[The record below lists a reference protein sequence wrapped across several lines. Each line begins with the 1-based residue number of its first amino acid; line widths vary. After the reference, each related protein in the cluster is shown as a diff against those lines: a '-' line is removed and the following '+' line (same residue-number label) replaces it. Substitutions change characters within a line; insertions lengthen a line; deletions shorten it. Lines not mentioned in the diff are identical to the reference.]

1 MSSLF
6 FGALDRGTEKKVI
19 KDRIL
24 FTGTST
30 STSRWTT
37 DIPVAENPKN
47 QNNNNKHSLRTN
59 ANAAAGCWPN
69 KRKINQRLRNDC
81 NKVNGW

>member
-6 FGALDRGTEKKVI
+6 FGALDRGTEKRSSK
-19 KDRIL
+19 
-24 FTGTST
+24 TGFY
-30 STSRWTT
+30 SRVLPPPLLVERPT

-59 ANAAAGCWPN
+59 ANAAAGC
-69 KRKINQRLRNDC
+69 
-81 NKVNGW
+81 